1 MLARSSPDDKLTLA
15 KGLNASLMVHQASRS
30 WHDGRWNQQ
39 GSRSDECDMGFA
51 MGIEGTQIA
60 KDAAVLLNVNF
71 TYIVVVAK

>member
-1 MLARSSPDDKLTLA
+1 MPQAESAGEHNCLP
-15 KGLNASLMVHQASRS
+15 GQASRS
-30 WHDGRWNQQ
+30 DDGRWNQQ